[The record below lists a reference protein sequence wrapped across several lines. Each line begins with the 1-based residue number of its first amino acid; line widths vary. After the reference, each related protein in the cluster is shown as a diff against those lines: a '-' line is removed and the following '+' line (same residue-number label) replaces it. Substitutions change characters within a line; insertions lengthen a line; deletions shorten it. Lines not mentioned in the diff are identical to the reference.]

1 MGSLPSLFINH
12 ISAAPLRVDTKAI
25 CLDPPIGVGNGVKV
39 IVGVGDGE
47 GVSLGNAVFV
57 GDGVM
62 NGVGVFDSISKMGTL
77 VFIIVAVAGVRVG
90 FIAGMA

>member
-1 MGSLPSLFINH
+1 
-12 ISAAPLRVDTKAI
+12 
-25 CLDPPIGVGNGVKV
+25 VGNGVKV